1 MDIVLQRN
9 RLCYL
14 ASLLRSPAVHLRAL
28 LAVRTPDGLRQPWVE
43 TVLKGMEELYQWF
56 PIKLAELGNP
66 LTHPDAWQRFICSH
80 PAAWK
85 QLVKLWADQTTACGY
100 NSCRQER
107 KPSQH
112 TVEGGTLARQ
122 MICETCGAGFSSSR
136 ALQTHER
143 AKHGKRCEARHFAD
157 SDGRCPICF
166 KVFPSRLRLMAHLT
180 EKRARRGKNPC
191 RESLYK
197 ARRLSDHRVAEL
209 DAIDKVG
216 ERPRNAKANSSPQ
229 SAGANVG

>member
-1 MDIVLQRN
+1 MLGATTSDDAVLKMLGAQPMDIVLQRN

-56 PIKLAELGNP
+56 PIKFAELGNP

-100 NSCRQER
+100 NSCRPER

-112 TVEGGTLARQ
+112 FA
-122 MICETCGAGFSSSR
+122 
-136 ALQTHER
+136 R
-143 AKHGKRCEARHFAD
+143 AK
-157 SDGRCPICF
+157 
-166 KVFPSRLRLMAHLT
+166 
-180 EKRARRGKNPC
+180 
-191 RESLYK
+191 
-197 ARRLSDHRVAEL
+197 
-209 DAIDKVG
+209 
-216 ERPRNAKANSSPQ
+216 
-229 SAGANVG
+229 